1 MKRKYHLIITML
13 TAFTSIAMAQENLKL
28 WYKSPAHYFEES
40 LPIGNGR
47 LGASIYGGADKD
59 TLYMNDLTLWTGK
72 PVDNFQNKDA
82 YLNLPAVREALFRED
97 YRAADSIQKKIQGH
111 NSQYYQPLATIH
123 ITDNKPGAAANY
135 YRDLNISDAI
145 STVAYTRNGI
155 RYKREYFASHPDS
168 TIVIRLSADHPHAI
182 DCEIALT
189 SLLNHGVKATKN
201 QLTMTGYAK
210 GDRENSIHFCSMLI
224 VKNDGG
230 EIMATDSTLQLLN
243 VTEATIYFVN
253 ETSFNGFDKNPVSEG
268 KDEINAAADDA
279 WHLVNYSYDQ
289 IRERHLSDYHQMFN
303 KLTLSINNSQPDT
316 IRTTVEQLKDYTDKN
331 ENNNYLETLYF
342 QYGRYLLISS
352 SRTPG
357 VPANLQGL
365 WNKSLTPPWRCNYTM
380 NINLEENY
388 WPAEVANLG
397 ELVSPLYDFIK
408 ALSVTGKYT
417 AQHFY
422 NIHQGWCAS
431 HNSDIWA
438 MSNPVGECNESP
450 SWSNWNMG
458 GAWMVST
465 LWEHFSFSQDKK
477 YLQDI
482 AYPLM
487 KGAADFCMAWL
498 IDNPKNPGELI
509 TAPSTSPENIYQTDQ
524 GYRGCTVY
532 GGTAD
537 MAIIREC
544 LTNTLNAAK
553 ILNADAGVQKKL
565 AETIARLRP
574 YHIGKRGNI
583 QEWYHDWADAD
594 AQHRHQSH
602 LIGLYPGHQISVNQT
617 PDLSKAAAK
626 TLEIKGDKTTGWST
640 GWRINLWARLHN
652 STKSYQLMR
661 RLLNYVTPDDYQGQD
676 RRHEGGT
683 YPNLFDAHPPF
694 QIDGNFGG
702 TAGICEMLVQSDT
715 NGNIE
720 LLPSLP
726 EEWKD
731 GTITGICARGGYTI
745 NMTWKENKVSHA
757 TIKSLNGGNVS
768 VHYNGETKKLHF
780 KPGQTKTIH

>member
-1 MKRKYHLIITML
+1 MKKKNLIIA
-13 TAFTSIAMAQENLKL
+13 AFTVLSSVGMAQSNLKL
-28 WYKSPAHYFEES
+28 WYKSPAHFFEES

-47 LGASIYGGADKD
+47 LGASIYGGINID
-59 TLYMNDLTLWTGK
+59 TLYLNDLTLWTGK
-72 PVDNFQNKDA
+72 PADNFQNKNA
-82 YLNLPAVREALFRED
+82 YQYLPLVREALFKED
-97 YRAADSIQKKIQGH
+97 YRAADSIQKNIQGH
-111 NSQYYQPLATIH
+111 NSQYYQPLATIY
-123 ITDNKPGAAANY
+123 ITDNKSGNATEY

-145 STVAYTRNGI
+145 STVTYVRNGI
-155 RYKREYFASHPDS
+155 KYKREYFASNPDK
-168 TIVIRLSADHPHAI
+168 VIAIKLSADHPHAI

-189 SLLNHGVKATKN
+189 SQLNHGIKAKNN

-210 GDRENSIHFCSMLI
+210 CDPENSIHFCSMLMA
-224 VKNDGG
+224 KNNDG
-230 EIMATDSTLQLLN
+230 EILATDSTLQLRN
-243 VTEATIYFVN
+243 VTEATLYFVN
-253 ETSFNGFDKNPVSEG
+253 ETSFNGFDKNPVTEG
-268 KDEINAAADDA
+268 RDEINATADDA

-289 IRERHLSDYHQMFN
+289 IRERHLADYHQMFN
-303 KLTLSINNSQPDT
+303 KLTLSINNNQPDT
-316 IRTTVEQLKDYTDKN
+316 IRTTVEQLKDYTDKK
-331 ENNNYLETLYF
+331 ENNNYLESLYF

-352 SRTPG
+352 SRTSG

-365 WNKSLTPPWRCNYTM
+365 WNKNITPAWRGNYTM

-408 ALSVTGKYT
+408 ALSVTGRYT

-422 NIHQGWCAS
+422 NINQGWCAS

-465 LWEHFSFSQDKK
+465 LWEHFAFGQDKR
-477 YLQDI
+477 YLKDI

-498 IDNPKNPGELI
+498 IDNPKNPDELI
-509 TAPSTSPENIYQTDQ
+509 TAPSTSPENIYLTDH

-544 LTNTLNAAK
+544 LNNTLNAAK
-553 ILNADAGVQKKL
+553 ILNTDTDEQKKL
-565 AETIARLRP
+565 TETIRRLRP
-574 YHIGKRGNI
+574 YHIGKQGNI

-594 AQHRHQSH
+594 PQHRHQSH
-602 LIGLYPGHQISVNQT
+602 LIGLYPGHQITVNKT
-617 PDLSKAAAK
+617 PDLCKAATR
-626 TLEIKGDKTTGWST
+626 TLEIKGDRTTGWST
-640 GWRINLWARLHN
+640 GWRISLWARLHN
-652 STKSYQLMR
+652 NQKSYQLLR
-661 RLLNYVTPDDYQGQD
+661 RLLNYVTPDEYNGAD

-702 TAGICEMLVQSDT
+702 TAGICEMLVQSDI
-715 NGNIE
+715 NGEIE
-720 LLPSLP
+720 LLPALP
-726 EEWKD
+726 KEWKD
-731 GTITGICARGGYTI
+731 GVIKGICARGGYTI
-745 NMTWKENKVSHA
+745 NITWKDNKVKNA
-757 TIKSLNGGNVS
+757 TIKSINGGNVI
-768 VHYNGETKKLHF
+768 VYYNEKIKKMNF
-780 KPGQTKTIH
+780 KPGQTKTIK